1 MKKIII
7 FLIIIILIMT
17 AVFLGYNYLTKIKNT
32 SNSDNIQIEDNN
44 DNSDN
49 NIVND
54 EQLNTSI
61 DEYNTILYIGMEDN
75 FEEYKVNIDKST
87 DVMEQAKQIV
97 EEIGKTIGYNI
108 EVVDIVNGKG
118 GITVNFS
125 LNSAPFNLDAYIGN
139 GKIEI
144 NDNKAL
150 VYTIFDSIQKTL
162 KEYFGGNPDIWYV
175 VEDQEIII
183 DTIKPELY
191 LSYEEPYQGSDSY
204 K

>member
-17 AVFLGYNYLTKIKNT
+17 AVFLGYNYLTKTKNT
-32 SNSDNIQIEDNN
+32 INSDNTQIE

-54 EQLNTSI
+54 EKLNTSN

-75 FEEYKVNIDKST
+75 FEEYKVNINKNT

-118 GITVNFS
+118 GITVNFNS
-125 LNSAPFNLDAYIGN
+125 NSAPFNLDAYIGN

-144 NDNKAL
+144 NDNKVL

-191 LSYEEPYQGSDSY
+191 LPYEEPYQGSDSY